1 MSQLVPKRTGEV
13 LTLGATAE
21 DEEIGPPPA
30 SVRLI
35 ILTGVIVA
43 AILFGGFGAWAALAP
58 LRSGIVGVGVIAV
71 LGDHRVV
78 QHLEGG
84 IVREI
89 LVKEGDFVEEGQV
102 LFRLDSTRAR
112 ASIEILNGRMASAM
126 ALDARL
132 QAEQEGASEVKL
144 PENVRKFLDGK
155 SELLEAT
162 DLQFQ
167 VFRARKASIEG
178 QIAILDDRVA
188 QLEEEKNGRAAEIE
202 SARTQTQLISEELA
216 DIEVLYEKGLARKS
230 RLLELQRVKAQLA
243 GVIGRGEALIAEA
256 QQRIG
261 QAEEEKLQL
270 RRTQITEV
278 SNLRQE
284 AQDRIYDVRQRLD
297 AQQDQFDRLEIVAP
311 ASGYVFGL
319 KFNTPGSVVAE
330 GDMLTQIVPRDAPLV
345 VKATVKTQDIEN
357 VSIGSEAR
365 VRLSAF
371 SFRSTPAID
380 GVVTAVSADRIV
392 DQTGGREYFLVDID
406 LDKHMLESLVN
417 VELTAGMPA
426 DVIISTGERTLMDYL
441 MTPVLAGLERAMLE

>member
-1 MSQLVPKRTGEV
+1 MSQLVPKRSGEV
-13 LTLGATAE
+13 LTLGAIAE
-21 DEEIGPPPA
+21 DEEVGPPPA

-35 ILTGVIVA
+35 VLTGVIVA

-58 LRSGIVGVGVIAV
+58 LRSGIVGTGVIAV

-89 LVKEGDFVEEGQV
+89 LIKEGDFVEAGQV

-132 QAEQEGASEVKL
+132 QAEQEGASEVRL
-144 PENVRKFLDGK
+144 PENVRKFLEGK
-155 SELLEAT
+155 PELLEAT
-162 DLQFQ
+162 DLQLQ
-167 VFRARKASIEG
+167 VFRARKAAIEG
-178 QIAILDDRVA
+178 QIAILDDRIA

-202 SARTQTQLISEELA
+202 SARTQITLISEELA
-216 DIEVLYEKGLARKS
+216 DIEVLYEQGLARKS

-243 GVIGRGEALIAEA
+243 GVIGRGDALIAEA

-278 SNLRQE
+278 SSLRQD

-297 AQQDQFDRLEIVAP
+297 AQQDQLDRLEVVAP

-330 GDMLTQIVPRDAPLV
+330 GELLTQIVPRDAPLV

-357 VSIGSEAR
+357 VSLGSEAR

-380 GVVTAVSADRIV
+380 GVVTAISADRIV
-392 DQTGGREYFLVDID
+392 DQNAGREYFLVDIE

-417 VELTAGMPA
+417 VELSAGMPA

-441 MTPVLAGLERAMLE
+441 MTPVLAGLEKAMLE